1 MAIAQADGRAN
12 SERNSRSKNRVNR
25 TFPAILHQK
34 SCPPTPEQKGLA
46 ERQHRHIVEQR
57 LATMYKAS
65 IPLGVVFES
74 TVFVINRLPSAPNGS
89 TKDPTKFPKPSF
101 SEKAWYPSTHNNLN
115 VELKKHNFLLREE
128 SNRREASIIIAL

>member
-12 SERNSRSKNRVNR
+12 SEINSRSKNRVNR

-65 IPLGVVFES
+65 IPLKQGITWVP
-74 TVFVINRLPSAPNGS
+74 TWNL
-89 TKDPTKFPKPSF
+89 DPQL
-101 SEKAWYPSTHNNLN
+101 EC
-115 VELKKHNFLLREE
+115 V
-128 SNRREASIIIAL
+128 